1 MSQVMENGRPLAGYR
16 YNEDGTVRSLTLGSS
31 LYTEYTYDMDKNLS
45 RMWTRLG
52 KDTLLVDNSYQY
64 DGNGNRTQKQ
74 TQDGLTRYAY
84 DANNRLVEV
93 AYPGM
98 NGVTDTEYLHYDHAG
113 NRTERIR
120 GNVHEYYHYD
130 ACNRLTEITDGI
142 RQVKHYTYD
151 NSGNMLSDGEMSYLY
166 DGFGRLEQVTKADG
180 SFQKNHYDAEGLRA
194 EMEEN
199 GQLVKFLYNEDREA
213 VAEEESDGNV
223 IRYIRGLGLV
233 SSDSEKAKTYYH
245 YVSDEQGSITHVING
260 EDKESGE
267 LPQENVQPQVLN
279 HYEYDAFGN
288 TVSCEEQVH
297 NRFRYTG
304 EQYDPLTG
312 QYYLRARYYNP
323 VIARFTQED
332 TYYGD
337 GLNLYTYC
345 RNNPILNHDP
355 TGHGTKENSP
365 YSRKEQQYI
374 DAGADPDTAR
384 LAAQCYP
391 DAKSKQDLYNKY
403 KKQGYSAQDA
413 KKLANREIIHGEEAT
428 KKYIKD
434 NNVKKSGPDYTATSP
449 RDNVNTDWR
458 TQERLNAQ
466 RNASNSRLMPMNLQ
480 FFAAKRDEGGN
491 KSGSKTVPNPNGKK
505 GGVAHQ
511 SVIDDIKTDAEKRG
525 LTYDTEY
532 KYDTTGGY
540 KNSRY
545 ADVVVYDSKG
555 RVMEIHQVGRTTKR
569 TGAPVSRERKAIRD
583 IRSSVEYNGAKIIY
597 HPYDR

>member
-1 MSQVMENGRPLAGYR
+1 M
-16 YNEDGTVRSLTLGSS
+16 
-31 LYTEYTYDMDKNLS
+31 
-45 RMWTRLG
+45 
-52 KDTLLVDNSYQY
+52 
-64 DGNGNRTQKQ
+64 
-74 TQDGLTRYAY
+74 
-84 DANNRLVEV
+84 
-93 AYPGM
+93 
-98 NGVTDTEYLHYDHAG
+98 AG

-120 GNVHEYYHYD
+120 GAVHEQYLYD
-130 ACNRLTEITDGI
+130 ECNRLLQITDGADT
-142 RQVKHYTYD
+142 VKNYTYD

-199 GQLVKFLYNEDREA
+199 GQLVKFLYNENREA
-213 VAEEESDGNV
+213 AAEEESDGNV
-223 IRYIRGLGLV
+223 IRYIRGLGLI

-260 EDKESGE
+260 EEKESGE
-267 LPQENVQPQVLN
+267 LPQEDVQSRVLN

-288 TVSCEEQVH
+288 TIRCEEQVH
-297 NRFRYTG
+297 NRFHYTG

-312 QYYLRARYYNP
+312 QYSLRARYYNP
-323 VIARFTQED
+323 VIAGFTQED

-345 RNNPILNHDP
+345 QNNPILYHDP

-365 YSRKEQQYI
+365 YSRNEQQYI
-374 DAGADPDTAR
+374 DVGADPDTAR
-384 LAAQCYP
+384 LVAQCYP

-434 NNVKKSGPDYTATSP
+434 NNVKKSDPDYTATSP

-466 RNASNSRLMPMNLQ
+466 RNAGAGKGNES
-480 FFAAKRDEGGN
+480 GN
-491 KSGSKTVPNPNGKK
+491 KSGSGSVKNWKGQEVKIPDGHIMSSRDPDFSEPPIYREGPYTDAQRNAFLQGKSGDTKTAPHHRHQIPVRD
-505 GGVAHQ
+505 GGV
-511 SVIDDIKTDAEKRG
+511 IDEIPGPGHPEG
-525 LTYDTEY
+525 NQH
-532 KYDTTGGY
+532 TGGSPNRHP
-540 KNSRY
+540 NSSIFNSESNGNRLRNSEIR
-545 ADVVVYDSKG
+545 AFWKAKG
-555 RVMEIHQVGRTTKR
+555 KRLIPDGR
-569 TGAPVSRERKAIRD
+569 GGWIDPG
-583 IRSSVEYNGAKIIY
+583 Y
-597 HPYDR
+597 

>member
-1 MSQVMENGRPLAGYR
+1 M
-16 YNEDGTVRSLTLGSS
+16 
-31 LYTEYTYDMDKNLS
+31 
-45 RMWTRLG
+45 
-52 KDTLLVDNSYQY
+52 
-64 DGNGNRTQKQ
+64 
-74 TQDGLTRYAY
+74 
-84 DANNRLVEV
+84 
-93 AYPGM
+93 
-98 NGVTDTEYLHYDHAG
+98 
-113 NRTERIR
+113 
-120 GNVHEYYHYD
+120 
-130 ACNRLTEITDGI
+130 
-142 RQVKHYTYD
+142 
-151 NSGNMLSDGEMSYLY
+151 
-166 DGFGRLEQVTKADG
+166 TKADG

-199 GQLVKFLYNEDREA
+199 GQLVKFLYNENREA
-213 VAEEESDGNV
+213 AAEEESDGNV
-223 IRYIRGLGLV
+223 IRYIRGLGLI

-260 EDKESGE
+260 EEKESGE
-267 LPQENVQPQVLN
+267 LPQEDVQSRVLN

-288 TVSCEEQVH
+288 TIRCEEQVH

-403 KKQGYSAQDA
+403 KSQGYNATDA
-413 KKLANREIIHGEEAT
+413 KKLANYEIVHGEERA
-428 KKYIKD
+428 KNYAA

-449 RDNVNTDWR
+449 RENPNTDWR
-458 TQERLNAQ
+458 TQNRLNAQ
-466 RNASNSRLMPMNLQ
+466 REAG
-480 FFAAKRDEGGN
+480 AG
-491 KSGSKTVPNPNGKK
+491 KSGSKAIGTDELVVRDTKFLDADGNIDWEKWAPNGGRVPGTIKENQTIPAGTIIDRYGSQWGKYTSPAGVPYEQRALPYIENPNAYHKYEVLK
-505 GGVAHQ
+505 P
-511 SVIDDIKTDAEKRG
+511 IDNVTI
-525 LTYDTEY
+525 
-532 KYDTTGGY
+532 
-540 KNSRY
+540 S
-545 ADVVVYDSKG
+545 
-555 RVMEIHQVGRTTKR
+555 EIAPAFEQVGGGIQYELPNNIKKLK
-569 TGAPVSRERKAIRD
+569 ELDYIKEIR
-583 IRSSVEYNGAKIIY
+583 
-597 HPYDR
+597 

>member
-1 MSQVMENGRPLAGYR
+1 
-16 YNEDGTVRSLTLGSS
+16 
-31 LYTEYTYDMDKNLS
+31 
-45 RMWTRLG
+45 
-52 KDTLLVDNSYQY
+52 
-64 DGNGNRTQKQ
+64 
-74 TQDGLTRYAY
+74 
-84 DANNRLVEV
+84 
-93 AYPGM
+93 
-98 NGVTDTEYLHYDHAG
+98 
-113 NRTERIR
+113 
-120 GNVHEYYHYD
+120 
-130 ACNRLTEITDGI
+130 
-142 RQVKHYTYD
+142 
-151 NSGNMLSDGEMSYLY
+151 MLSDGEISYLY
-166 DGFGRLEQVTKADG
+166 DGFGRFEQVTKAD
-180 SFQKNHYDAEGLRA
+180 
-194 EMEEN
+194 
-199 GQLVKFLYNEDREA
+199 
-213 VAEEESDGNV
+213 
-223 IRYIRGLGLV
+223 
-233 SSDSEKAKTYYH
+233 
-245 YVSDEQGSITHVING
+245 GSITHVING
-260 EDKESGE
+260 EEKESGE
-267 LPQENVQPQVLN
+267 LPQEDVQSRVLN

-288 TVSCEEQVH
+288 TIRCEEQVH

-345 RNNPILNHDP
+345 QNNPILNHDP

-466 RNASNSRLMPMNLQ
+466 RNAGAGKGNES
-480 FFAAKRDEGGN
+480 GN
-491 KSGSKTVPNPNGKK
+491 KSGSK
-505 GGVAHQ
+505 GGTDVRNRQGRPVLATE
-511 SVIDDIKTDAEKRG
+511 KTLDMALDPETYANTIAEKYGINLRG
-525 LTYDTEY
+525 SGQSITI
-532 KYDTTGGY
+532 KY
-540 KNSRY
+540 N
-545 ADVVVYDSKG
+545 ADLRPGIY
-555 RVMEIHQVGRTTKR
+555 GRTTAANPYVIEIGSDALVSEEELANTIAHELNHAR
-569 TGAPVSRERKAIRD
+569 DFIRGGIAPE
-583 IRSSVEYNGAKIIY
+583 SSAYSSGNALSDYIMGG
-597 HPYDR
+597 R

>member
-1 MSQVMENGRPLAGYR
+1 M
-16 YNEDGTVRSLTLGSS
+16 
-31 LYTEYTYDMDKNLS
+31 
-45 RMWTRLG
+45 
-52 KDTLLVDNSYQY
+52 
-64 DGNGNRTQKQ
+64 
-74 TQDGLTRYAY
+74 
-84 DANNRLVEV
+84 
-93 AYPGM
+93 
-98 NGVTDTEYLHYDHAG
+98 AG

-120 GNVHEYYHYD
+120 GAVLEQYLYD
-130 ACNRLTEITDGI
+130 ECNRLLQITDGADT
-142 RQVKHYTYD
+142 VKNYTYD

-180 SFQKNHYDAEGLRA
+180 SFQKNHYNAEGLRA

-199 GQLVKFLYNEDREA
+199 GQLVKFLYNENREA

-223 IRYIRGLGLV
+223 IRYIRRLGLI

-267 LPQENVQPQVLN
+267 LPQEDVQSRVLN

-345 RNNPILNHDP
+345 QNNPILNHDP

-466 RNASNSRLMPMNLQ
+466 RNAGAGKGNES
-480 FFAAKRDEGGN
+480 GN
-491 KSGSKTVPNPNGKK
+491 KSGSSSRYDRTGYQSKGRSNNLFGRDRSTRRTTNLTEWRRSISQQDIHNEMRLFLGDDYVKIDSGKWRSLDGTRQFRVKPDDYLGNHGIGQPTVPNTPHVHFEFLTPKSNGN
-505 GGVAHQ
+505 GFD
-511 SVIDDIKTDAEKRG
+511 VIKNIHVPIK
-525 LTYDTEY
+525 
-532 KYDTTGGY
+532 
-540 KNSRY
+540 
-545 ADVVVYDSKG
+545 
-555 RVMEIHQVGRTTKR
+555 
-569 TGAPVSRERKAIRD
+569 
-583 IRSSVEYNGAKIIY
+583 
-597 HPYDR
+597 

>member
-1 MSQVMENGRPLAGYR
+1 
-16 YNEDGTVRSLTLGSS
+16 
-31 LYTEYTYDMDKNLS
+31 MDSYLWS
-45 RMWTRLG
+45 WRM
-52 KDTLLVDNSYQY
+52 
-64 DGNGNRTQKQ
+64 
-74 TQDGLTRYAY
+74 
-84 DANNRLVEV
+84 
-93 AYPGM
+93 
-98 NGVTDTEYLHYDHAG
+98 AG

-120 GNVHEYYHYD
+120 GAVHEQYLYD
-130 ACNRLTEITDGI
+130 ECNRLLQITDGADT
-142 RQVKHYTYD
+142 VKNYTYD

-199 GQLVKFLYNEDREA
+199 GQLVKFLYNENREA
-213 VAEEESDGNV
+213 AAEEESDGNV
-223 IRYIRGLGLV
+223 IRYIRGLGLI

-260 EDKESGE
+260 EEKERGE
-267 LPQENVQPQVLN
+267 LPQEDVQSRVLN

-288 TVSCEEQVH
+288 TIRCEEQVH

-345 RNNPILNHDP
+345 QNNPILYHDP

-365 YSRKEQQYI
+365 YSRNEQRYI

-458 TQERLNAQ
+458 TQERVNAQ
-466 RNASNSRLMPMNLQ
+466 RNAG
-480 FFAAKRDEGGN
+480 AGKGN
-491 KSGSKTVPNPNGKK
+491 ESGSKTNTKPY
-505 GGVAHQ
+505 
-511 SVIDDIKTDAEKRG
+511 T
-525 LTYDTEY
+525 
-532 KYDTTGGY
+532 
-540 KNSRY
+540 NSRPSFRKG
-545 ADVVVYDSKG
+545 VVEQVWENAKG
-555 RVMEIHQVGRTTKR
+555 PDGLVRDPNTGEVINWTPEESRKGVWDMGHIPEAKYSEMHEAYMNGELTTKEFVDWYNDPANYR
-569 TGAPVSRERKAIRD
+569 PELPSNN
-583 IRSSVEYNGAKIIY
+583 RSHKYE
-597 HPYDR
+597 

>member
-1 MSQVMENGRPLAGYR
+1 
-16 YNEDGTVRSLTLGSS
+16 
-31 LYTEYTYDMDKNLS
+31 
-45 RMWTRLG
+45 
-52 KDTLLVDNSYQY
+52 
-64 DGNGNRTQKQ
+64 
-74 TQDGLTRYAY
+74 
-84 DANNRLVEV
+84 
-93 AYPGM
+93 
-98 NGVTDTEYLHYDHAG
+98 
-113 NRTERIR
+113 
-120 GNVHEYYHYD
+120 
-130 ACNRLTEITDGI
+130 
-142 RQVKHYTYD
+142 
-151 NSGNMLSDGEMSYLY
+151 
-166 DGFGRLEQVTKADG
+166 
-180 SFQKNHYDAEGLRA
+180 
-194 EMEEN
+194 MEEN

-245 YVSDEQGSITHVING
+245 YASDEQGSITHVING

-345 RNNPILNHDP
+345 QNNPVLYHDP
-355 TGHGTKENSP
+355 TGHGTKENSL
-365 YSRKEQQYI
+365 YSRNEQQYI
-374 DAGADPDTAR
+374 DVGADPDTAR

-413 KKLANREIIHGEEAT
+413 KKLANYEIVHGENNA
-428 KKYIKD
+428 KKYAA

-466 RNASNSRLMPMNLQ
+466 RKATTSRLMPMNLQ
-480 FFAAKRDEGGN
+480 FFAAKGDENGN
-491 KSGSKTVPNPNGKK
+491 KSGSKADVLAQNRANGRAFEQQEFAKFSSRNNNAVEQITVKTSSGVKTRVDAIGLDANGN
-505 GGVAHQ
+505 V
-511 SVIDDIKTDAEKRG
+511 VIN
-525 LTYDTEY
+525 EY
-532 KYDTTGGY
+532 KSSLTAPLTSNQKIAFPELFESGATVVGKGKGIFSGGY
-540 KNSRY
+540 QIPP
-545 ADVVVYDSKG
+545 G
-555 RVMEIHQVGRTTKR
+555 TKV
-569 TGAPVSRERKAIRD
+569 TIIRP
-583 IRSSVEYNGAKIIY
+583 E
-597 HPYDR
+597 

>member
-1 MSQVMENGRPLAGYR
+1 M
-16 YNEDGTVRSLTLGSS
+16 
-31 LYTEYTYDMDKNLS
+31 
-45 RMWTRLG
+45 
-52 KDTLLVDNSYQY
+52 
-64 DGNGNRTQKQ
+64 
-74 TQDGLTRYAY
+74 
-84 DANNRLVEV
+84 
-93 AYPGM
+93 
-98 NGVTDTEYLHYDHAG
+98 
-113 NRTERIR
+113 
-120 GNVHEYYHYD
+120 
-130 ACNRLTEITDGI
+130 
-142 RQVKHYTYD
+142 
-151 NSGNMLSDGEMSYLY
+151 
-166 DGFGRLEQVTKADG
+166 TKADG

-223 IRYIRGLGLV
+223 IRYIRGLGLI

-260 EDKESGE
+260 EEKESGE
-267 LPQENVQPQVLN
+267 LPQEDVQSRVLN

-288 TVSCEEQVH
+288 TIRCEEQVH

-345 RNNPILNHDP
+345 QNNPVLYHDP

-365 YSRKEQQYI
+365 YSRNEQQYI
-374 DAGADPDTAR
+374 DVGADPDTAR
-384 LAAQCYP
+384 LVAQCYP

-434 NNVKKSGPDYTATSP
+434 NNVKKSDPDYTATSP

-466 RNASNSRLMPMNLQ
+466 RNAGAGKGNES
-480 FFAAKRDEGGN
+480 GN
-491 KSGSKTVPNPNGKK
+491 KSGRETVKIDEFF
-505 GGVAHQ
+505 
-511 SVIDDIKTDAEKRG
+511 IDDWTGYPDAPKPDGPFRILEGTEYTDARNLANKTNANIHRNRPDLKGTQIHEMHPVKLG
-525 LTYDTEY
+525 GSPTDIDNKIALSPKEHA
-532 KYDTTGGY
+532 KYTAFWN
-540 KNSRY
+540 KVLREQ
-545 ADVVVYDSKG
+545 KG
-555 RVMEIHQVGRTTKR
+555 KL
-569 TGAPVSRERKAIRD
+569 K
-583 IRSSVEYNGAKIIY
+583 
-597 HPYDR
+597 